1 MNARLDIYKEVHKG
15 IRKALFDLAVRAG
28 STDFTSADSFQGL
41 KEQFALTYNL
51 LEVHAH
57 SEDKY
62 VEPLLRQ
69 CDARRAAALTATHEA
84 LDATVSR
91 LHRSLDD
98 LGVGQASIADQGRSV
113 YLGLTRFISEYLG
126 HIADE
131 EQELMPLLWENFDD
145 EKLMNVTETI
155 RANVPPPVMANFL
168 RSMIPAMNHGER
180 TELLLGVRKAA
191 PPDVFNGVCQ
201 LSKTVLSEEDWTRLD
216 QAVKSAA

>member
-41 KEQFALTYNL
+41 REQFALTSNL

-69 CDARRAAALTATHEA
+69 CDARRADALTATHKE

-91 LHRSLDD
+91 LQRSLND
-98 LGVGQASIADQGRSV
+98 LDPAQIYIADQGRSL
-113 YLGLTRFISEYLG
+113 YLGLTRFISEYLA

-155 RANVPPPVMANFL
+155 RANLPPPVMANFL
-168 RSMIPAMNHGER
+168 SLMIPAMNHGER
-180 TELLLGVRKAA
+180 AELLLGMRKAA
-191 PPDVFNGVCQ
+191 PRDVFNGVCQ
-201 LSKTVLSEEDWTRLD
+201 LSKAVLSEQEWARLD
-216 QAVKSAA
+216 EIVHSAA